1 MKELR
6 RQGNNQ
12 HLTTQVY
19 KMPLWLQEVLKE
31 LRSQYTTKTVAWAK

>member
-6 RQGNNQ
+6 KQGVNAN
-12 HLTTQVY
+12 LATKEY

-31 LRSQYTTKTVAWAK
+31 LRSQYTAKTVAWAK